1 MELDSRVANYGHAGA
16 LKGERLSAAAAQ
28 ANQPVPVRPFQ
39 QRTLQSYFATHAAGL
54 PRAHLGQPDPS
65 AAPKRGRQEQPA
77 NGSTSVNL
85 EKEVQELKAQLQKVC
100 SLVCSHDTTLRE
112 LEAWCTR
119 TYLFHSQAE
128 VAQEV
133 LSWMEQWKSN
143 LPPREQ
149 PHPQGPARHMVAA
162 GLAKWLLQ
170 DQARKEAMPAFAN
183 LHNDMSKF
191 EDLQRSVQLAF
202 VKTVKDGRVLL
213 KIRPQQGAQSEW
225 NEAFRWI
232 DASLDLLQAESK
244 DVAPS
249 GPLVRAL
256 SRRADRSNQ
265 SE

>member
-1 MELDSRVANYGHAGA
+1 
-16 LKGERLSAAAAQ
+16 
-28 ANQPVPVRPFQ
+28 
-39 QRTLQSYFATHAAGL
+39 
-54 PRAHLGQPDPS
+54 
-65 AAPKRGRQEQPA
+65 
-77 NGSTSVNL
+77 
-85 EKEVQELKAQLQKVC
+85 
-100 SLVCSHDTTLRE
+100 
-112 LEAWCTR
+112 
-119 TYLFHSQAE
+119 
-128 VAQEV
+128 
-133 LSWMEQWKSN
+133 
-143 LPPREQ
+143 
-149 PHPQGPARHMVAA
+149 MVAA

-213 KIRPQQGAQSEW
+213 KIRPQQSAQSEW